1 MNTIL
6 LNEEALYGIDNFSK
20 NTTFDGGTIS
30 STGYMS
36 LRLVQDSPDI
46 IALAVDPITSIK
58 ILHDETV
65 IYNSQNLTAHITNI
79 NEYLNGDRIDI
90 TVNLVF

>member
-1 MNTIL
+1 MNTVL
-6 LNEEALYGIDNFSK
+6 LNEEALFGIDNFSK
-20 NTTFDGGTIS
+20 NTTFEGGNMS

-36 LRLVQDSPDI
+36 LRLVQDSPDLN
-46 IALAVDPITSIK
+46 ALAAAPITSIK

-79 NEYLNGDRIDI
+79 NEYLNGDRVDV